1 MSGFHR
7 ACALSQLPDQGAL
20 GVEVAGVPVA
30 IVREIGRAHV

>member
-1 MSGFHR
+1 MSGFQR

-30 IVREIGRAHV
+30 IVRT